1 MMNENTT
8 NDPIRVIG
16 EFRAVS
22 GAETQVMQALTQ
34 LQQPSLLQEGCLN
47 FQIQQDD
54 SDPQNFFVVS
64 QWDSE
69 DNLQHHTHKM
79 GVLRS
84 ALLRLDTK
92 LTEAKWLLSNLD
104 GDA

>member
-8 NDPIRVIG
+8 IDPIRVIG

-34 LQQPSLLQEGCLN
+34 LQQPSLLQQGCLN

-54 SDPQNFFVVS
+54 NDPQNFFVVS

-69 DNLQHHTHKM
+69 DSLQDHFESEDVLGFSHK
-79 GVLRS
+79 VNEIVES
-84 ALLRLDTK
+84 AVVNTLDRL
-92 LTEAKWLLSNLD
+92 N
-104 GDA
+104 